1 MTMSIAQARLPKG
14 LLKEANKL
22 VEMGIYSS
30 ISEVIRDSIRRLVL
44 EKMTGIIPFKE
55 NSVKEVRELR
65 RQLSKGIGSFK
76 DLEEI
81 NKSSN

>member
-1 MTMSIAQARLPKG
+1 
-14 LLKEANKL
+14 
-22 VEMGIYSS
+22 
-30 ISEVIRDSIRRLVL
+30 
-44 EKMTGIIPFKE
+44 MTGIIPFKE